1 MSKRPH
7 NYQDP
12 WSTLIVVLTL
22 GLFIV
27 ALVVK
32 GFTHDLLLE
41 AGVFLVS
48 AKLIFMAY
56 KLGAAGRVLEERL
69 DIIQETL
76 RRIEDSERS
85 G

>member
-56 KLGAAGRVLEERL
+56 KLGVAGKVLEERL
-69 DIIQETL
+69 DGIQETL
-76 RRIEDSERS
+76 RRIEESERT